1 MSLDIEN
8 EKLNKDEIS
17 ISPIEDIEEEKI
29 PDEIGDI
36 KVADEVISIVASLAA
51 QEVDGIIGMGGG
63 FAEGLNELLGKKSF
77 AKGVRVTVEG
87 HVVTTAVYVNVEY
100 GACIPEVALEVQ
112 EKVKSAIE
120 NMTGYEVKFVDVHIQ
135 GVARRPKSDLEDS
148 LEKVEGTY
156 EKFLN
161 EE

>member
-1 MSLDIEN
+1 MSLDLEN
-8 EKLNKDEIS
+8 EKLNEDEV
-17 ISPIEDIEEEKI
+17 PVVPKEELEEQI

-51 QEVDGIIGMGGG
+51 QEVEGIVGMSGGL
-63 FAEGLNELLGKKSF
+63 AEGLNELLGKKSF

-87 HVVTTAVYVNVEY
+87 HVVKVAVYVNVEY
-100 GACIPEVALEVQ
+100 GACIPEVALAAQ
-112 EKVKSAIE
+112 EKVKEAIE

-135 GVARRPKSDLEDS
+135 GVARRPKSELEESIERED
-148 LEKVEGTY
+148 EAF
-156 EKFLN
+156 EKFFT